1 MLYINDSAWRI
12 HQYQS
17 RWKLR
22 CHRLCN
28 KAIIKKLIVFPIIYR
43 DILCI
48 LVTSRFQRC
57 HFTTLTFASADPPPF
72 FNFATIKPPCCKTN
86 SLIRKHFRFEVF
98 EKTSLSCLIPKS
110 CLNSYSSFVFVS
122 LVFHL
127 GKIYQSDTVQ
137 VSTAAQRGGFHPLP
151 TLFNTI
157 RLLINR

>member
-1 MLYINDSAWRI
+1 M
-12 HQYQS
+12 
-17 RWKLR
+17 R

-72 FNFATIKPPCCKTN
+72 FIFNFATIKPPYCKMN
-86 SLIRKHFRFEVF
+86 NLIRKHFRFEVF
-98 EKTSLSCLIPKS
+98 ETTILSCLIQKC
-110 CLNSYSSFVFVS
+110 CLNSYSSFVFIS

-127 GKIYQSDTVQ
+127 GKIYQSVTVQ
-137 VSTAAQRGGFHPLP
+137 VSMEAQRGGFHSLP